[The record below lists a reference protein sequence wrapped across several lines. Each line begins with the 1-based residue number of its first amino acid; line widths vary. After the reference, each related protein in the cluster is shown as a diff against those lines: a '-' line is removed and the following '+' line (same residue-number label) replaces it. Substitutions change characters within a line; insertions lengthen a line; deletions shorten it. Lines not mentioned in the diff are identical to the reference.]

1 MKRILVLNGPNLDML
16 GVREP
21 GVYGSETLADLER
34 LVTEHGERRGAAVAC
49 FQSNS
54 EGELVEAVHAARGAY
69 DGIVYNPGAH
79 THYSYALRDAVGGI
93 DVPCAEVHISDVDAR
108 EPFRRVSVIAPAC
121 VAQVKGRGF
130 QGYCDALDLLLEGVS
145 ERLGEGYEQRY
156 PAGQVIVGGRG
167 LLQEDE
173 EGEAVPLTLP
183 AGTAQTGAADHPQAP
198 IGNPAGLPL
207 QPPAQG
213 DAGPRL
219 DRLRAACA
227 DDGIDAFLVRD
238 TSNIA
243 WLTAFDGVFDDES
256 AHALLVTP
264 SAAVLHTDSRYVDSA
279 RAAASDGP
287 IAVDDARKTHA
298 KFVADA
304 LEGPSNAERSSGA
317 DAAPEGVRGGIPEST
332 LGSTPANPTQPA
344 VLGIEDS
351 LSLGEFRA
359 LEATLAEAPGSAPIL
374 RETSRFVLGLR
385 AVKEPTEVVRLRA
398 AQAVTDA
405 AFAHIVAFMRPGMT
419 EREVQIELEDF
430 MRRHGA
436 EGLAFSSIVAAGP
449 NGASPH
455 AVPGATLLEAGQCVV
470 LDFGARAYGYCSDMT
485 RTVFL
490 GEPDERLRTAYEA
503 IRQANEQV
511 EAALRP
517 GVTGKDMH
525 ELAERVL
532 ADHGFA
538 GKMGHSLGHGVGID
552 IHEEPNLSPRNP
564 HPLVPGNVVTVEP
577 GVYLSGEF
585 GMRLEDFG
593 VITRDGFAVFT
604 QSTHDMVII

>member
-1 MKRILVLNGPNLDML
+1 MCC
-16 GVREP
+16 
-21 GVYGSETLADLER
+21 SADS
-34 LVTEHGERRGAAVAC
+34 AAC
-49 FQSNS
+49 
-54 EGELVEAVHAARGAY
+54 
-69 DGIVYNPGAH
+69 
-79 THYSYALRDAVGGI
+79 
-93 DVPCAEVHISDVDAR
+93 
-108 EPFRRVSVIAPAC
+108 
-121 VAQVKGRGF
+121 
-130 QGYCDALDLLLEGVS
+130 
-145 ERLGEGYEQRY
+145 
-156 PAGQVIVGGRG
+156 
-167 LLQEDE
+167 
-173 EGEAVPLTLP
+173 
-183 AGTAQTGAADHPQAP
+183 AQTGASAC
-198 IGNPAGLPL
+198 
-207 QPPAQG
+207 
-213 DAGPRL
+213 RL

-227 DDGIDAFLVRD
+227 DAGIDAFLVRD

-243 WLTAFDGVFDDES
+243 WLTAFDGVFDDEG

-264 SAAVLHTDSRYVDSA
+264 CAAVLHIDSRYADAA
-279 RAAASDGP
+279 RAAAADGP
-287 IAVDDARKTHA
+287 VAVDDARKTHA

-304 LEGPSNAERSSGA
+304 LGNRCDAANAEG
-317 DAAPEGVRGGIPEST
+317 DA
-332 LGSTPANPTQPA
+332 PAA
-344 VLGIEDS
+344 SLVLGIEDS
-351 LSLGEFRA
+351 LALGEFRA
-359 LEATLAEAPGSAPIL
+359 LEAALAEAPAEVPSL
-374 RETSRFVLGLR
+374 QETSRFVLDLR
-385 AVKEPTEVVRLRA
+385 AVKEPSEVARLRA

-436 EGLAFSSIVAAGP
+436 EGLAFPSIVATGP

-455 AVPGATLLEAGQCVV
+455 AIPGATRLEAGQCVV
-470 LDFGARAYGYCSDMT
+470 LDFGARACGYCSDMT

-490 GEPDERLRTAYEA
+490 GEPDERLRAAYEA

-577 GVYLSGEF
+577 GVYLRGEF

-593 VITRDGFAVFT
+593 VITHDGFAVFT